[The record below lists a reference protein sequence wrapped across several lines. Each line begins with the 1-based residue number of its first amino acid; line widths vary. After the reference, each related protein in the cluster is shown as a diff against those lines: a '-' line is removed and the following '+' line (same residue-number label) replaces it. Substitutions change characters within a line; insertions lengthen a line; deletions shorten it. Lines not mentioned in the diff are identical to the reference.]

1 MRTQAIAFAIAAAA
15 ASLAA
20 VPASGQTDPGSAN
33 GGSAENHTGIQ
44 MYPGYGAHPPES
56 GAQFNGQIEQ
66 RANPGAE
73 QRYRNYGEWLGLGS
87 VVPREYRS
95 NRYAQDWRARG
106 LNNPGA
112 NRQWVRIGSDYYLVS
127 RSDGRVIRRWDR

>member
-1 MRTQAIAFAIAAAA
+1 MKNQAIALAIAAAA

-20 VPASGQTDPGSAN
+20 VPAAAQTHPGSAN
-33 GGSAENHTGIQ
+33 GGTAENHTGIQ

-56 GAQFNGQIEQ
+56 GAPFNGQIEQ
-66 RANPGAE
+66 WANPGAE
-73 QRYRNYGEWLGLGS
+73 QRYRNWMGS
-87 VVPREYRS
+87 VLPREYRS
-95 NRYAQDWRARG
+95 SRYAQDWRARG
-106 LNNPGA
+106 LHNPGA